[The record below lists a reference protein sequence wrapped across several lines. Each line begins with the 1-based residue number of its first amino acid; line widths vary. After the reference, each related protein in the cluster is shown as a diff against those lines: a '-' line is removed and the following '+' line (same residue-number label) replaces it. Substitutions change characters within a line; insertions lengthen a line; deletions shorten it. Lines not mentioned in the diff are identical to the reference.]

1 MTPFNQNFLVLNL
14 VPPQAASTAGTA
26 YDRIVDILAVDR
38 GLRAN
43 IPQEEWDAG
52 LAAANGMNAMIAQ
65 GIAAT
70 GIGADKRITAAE
82 VATLNAW
89 FRATPARYDQFLA
102 LHGNDEDGEETA
114 YHLVQNDGAREA
126 MFGRNLANT
135 IADSLYHI
143 GFQIVDGRFQNEDG
157 DANASVEDM
166 AAWLTYFIADP
177 STTGTG
183 LDDIVDALIVDRG
196 LSQWT
201 SAQGILSGLAAADAL
216 NRMILDGLA
225 AVGALA
231 DGRVSAIDVAALS
244 AWTRAD
250 AARFARFIDLHGNDE
265 NGVETGYHQVQNNG
279 ARATYLGEN
288 LANTIADG
296 IYHFGFQIV
305 DGRFQ
310 NEDGDANASVED
322 MAAWLTYFIADP
334 STTGTGLDDIVDAL
348 IVDRGLSQW
357 TSAQGILSGLAAADA
372 LNRMIL
378 DGLAAVGALADGRV
392 SAIDVAALSAWT
404 RADAARF
411 ARFIDLHGN
420 DENGVETGYHQVQNN
435 GARATYLGEN
445 LANTIADG
453 IYHFGF
459 EILDGR
465 FRNED
470 GDDNADIGDV
480 ATWLNFLLL
489 GTRAIEGSD
498 RGTFERGTDEVERFN
513 MAGGDDDVEAMGGN
527 DTLNLGAGN
536 DWTDAGTGDD
546 SVWGEAGDDWLEGDD
561 GRDTMRGGEGNDGL
575 VGGIDV
581 DWLYGDGGNDRLF
594 GQLGNDLLLGGLGDD
609 ELDGGSGVDRLWGGA
624 GNDKLMGGDFGD
636 MLFGEADNDR
646 LSGGNGN
653 DTILGGTGLD
663 TLAGDSGDDVLRG
676 EDGND
681 LARGGTGRDMMMG
694 GAGNDDMGGDAD
706 TDWLYGEGG
715 DDTLYGGDGR
725 DLLVGAIGNDR
736 LFGQAGDDLVRG
748 DAGRDLATGG
758 DGNDSLL
765 GGDAE
770 DTLYGEAG
778 NDTIGG
784 DAGNDLIG
792 GGSDNDSLLG
802 GAGSDT
808 IWADYGNDTL
818 DGGEDADLLDG
829 SHGND
834 SVAGGAGNDTIWGY
848 IGRDSLVGGSGDDL
862 LDGHDDNDRL
872 EGGSGNDTLNS
883 GSGDDVLHGGF
894 GADLLWASSGA
905 DILVSRSD
913 AGEPLPA
920 GGGARVLPAF
930 TGASAD
936 TLGGGSGEDLFR
948 FELTL
953 NTTAT
958 VANRHLNPD
967 GTVDWAGVATENA
980 TRHAHWIDGIGADV
994 ISDYRFSEGDRI
1006 SIAGLGVEV
1015 ASIAQVNTAGGM
1027 ASVITLR
1034 SQQGASGA
1042 RDEDMLGTITVYGEQ
1057 VTRAQI
1063 DIDATVV
1070 IGAWSRPTEAPYAL
1084 EGGIGAL
1091 PAWPELL

>member
-1 MTPFNQNFLVLNL
+1 MTPFNQNLLVLNL
-14 VPPQAASTAGTA
+14 VAPQAASTAGTA
-26 YDRIVDILAVDR
+26 FDRIVDILAVDR

-43 IPQEEWDAG
+43 VPQEEWDAG
-52 LAAANGMNAMIAQ
+52 LAAANDLNAMIAQ
-65 GIAAT
+65 SIAAT
-70 GIGADKRITAAE
+70 GIAADRRITATE

-89 FRATPARYDQFLA
+89 FRATPERYDAFLA
-102 LHGNDEDGEETA
+102 LHGDDEDGEETA

-143 GFQIVDGRFQNEDG
+143 GFQIIDGRFRNEDG

-166 AAWLTYFIADP
+166 AAWLTYFVADP

-225 AVGALA
+225 AVKATA
-231 DGRVSAIDVAALS
+231 DGRVSATEVAAVS
-244 AWTRAD
+244 SWIRGD
-250 AARFARFIDLHGNDE
+250 AARYARFVDLHGNDE
-265 NGVETGYHQVQNNG
+265 GGVETGYHTVQGNG
-279 ARATYLGEN
+279 AKATYLGEN

-296 IYHFGFQIV
+296 LYHI
-305 DGRFQ
+305 
-310 NEDGDANASVED
+310 
-322 MAAWLTYFIADP
+322 
-334 STTGTGLDDIVDAL
+334 
-348 IVDRGLSQW
+348 
-357 TSAQGILSGLAAADA
+357 
-372 LNRMIL
+372 
-378 DGLAAVGALADGRV
+378 
-392 SAIDVAALSAWT
+392 
-404 RADAARF
+404 
-411 ARFIDLHGN
+411 
-420 DENGVETGYHQVQNN
+420 
-435 GARATYLGEN
+435 
-445 LANTIADG
+445 
-453 IYHFGF
+453 GF
-459 EILDGR
+459 EIVDGR

-536 DWTDAGTGDD
+536 DWTDAGAGDD
-546 SVWGEAGDDWLEGDD
+546 SALGEAGDDWLEGDD
-561 GRDTMRGGEGNDGL
+561 GRDTLRGGEGNDGL
-575 VGGIDV
+575 VGGIDI
-581 DWLYGDGGNDRLF
+581 DWLYGEGGDDRLS
-594 GQLGNDLLLGGLGDD
+594 GQLGNDLLLGGAGNDD
-609 ELDGGSGVDRLWGGA
+609 IDGGVGVDRLWGGV
-624 GNDKLMGGDFGD
+624 GNDRLAGGDSAD
-636 MLFGEADNDR
+636 MLYGNEDNDR

-653 DTILGGTGLD
+653 DTLYGGTGIDTLIGESGNDNLRAEDGDDLLRGGTGLD
-663 TLAGDSGDDVLRG
+663 TLAG
-676 EDGND
+676 
-681 LARGGTGRDMMMG
+681 GT
-694 GAGNDDMGGDAD
+694 GNDDLGGDAD
-706 TDWLYGEGG
+706 SDRLYGEAGN
-715 DDTLYGGDGR
+715 DTLYGGDGR
-725 DLLVGAIGNDR
+725 DWLYGSVGNDR
-736 LFGQAGDDLVRG
+736 LYGQAGDDVARG
-748 DAGRDLATGG
+748 DAGLDLVSGG
-758 DGNDSLL
+758 EGNDSLL
-765 GGDAE
+765 GGDNE
-770 DTLYGEAG
+770 DSLWGDAG
-778 NDTIGG
+778 NDTLGG
-784 DAGNDLIG
+784 DAGNDVLG
-792 GGSDNDSLLG
+792 GGLDNDSLLG
-802 GAGSDT
+802 GEGNDT
-808 IWADYGNDTL
+808 VWADYGNDTI
-818 DGGEDADLLDG
+818 DGEGGADLLDG

-834 SVAGGAGNDTIWGY
+834 SVAGGAGNDTLWGY
-848 IGRDSLVGGSGDDL
+848 TGRDSLGGGAGDDL

-894 GADLLWASSGA
+894 GADRLSASSGA

-913 AGEPLPA
+913 AGEPAPA
-920 GGGARVLPAF
+920 GGAPRILPAF

-936 TLGGGSGEDLFR
+936 TLVGGSGEDLFR

-958 VANRHLNPD
+958 VANRHLRPD

-994 ISDYRFSEGDRI
+994 ISDYRYSEGDRI

-1015 ASIAQVNTAGGM
+1015 ASVVQTSTASGM

-1042 RDEDMLGTITVYGEQ
+1042 RDEDILGTITVYGEQ
-1057 VTRAQI
+1057 VTQGQL
-1063 DIDATVV
+1063 DIDATAVL
-1070 IGAWSRPTEAPYAL
+1070 GAWSRPTEAPYAL
-1084 EGGIGAL
+1084 ESGVGAL

>member
-14 VPPQAASTAGTA
+14 VAPQVASTAGTA

-70 GIGADKRITAAE
+70 GIGADKRITATE

-89 FRATPARYDQFLA
+89 FRATPERYDAFLA

-114 YHLVQNDGAREA
+114 YHLVQNDGARES

-143 GFQIVDGRFQNEDG
+143 GFQIIDGRFRNEDG

-225 AVGALA
+225 AGGALA
-231 DGRVSAIDVAALS
+231 DGRVSAAEVSALS

-250 AARFARFIDLHGNDE
+250 AARYARFVDLHGNDE
-265 NGVETGYHQVQNNG
+265 NGIETGYHQVQNNG
-279 ARATYLGEN
+279 ARATYLGDN

-310 NEDGDANASVED
+310 NEDGDA
-322 MAAWLTYFIADP
+322 
-334 STTGTGLDDIVDAL
+334 
-348 IVDRGLSQW
+348 
-357 TSAQGILSGLAAADA
+357 
-372 LNRMIL
+372 
-378 DGLAAVGALADGRV
+378 
-392 SAIDVAALSAWT
+392 
-404 RADAARF
+404 
-411 ARFIDLHGN
+411 
-420 DENGVETGYHQVQNN
+420 
-435 GARATYLGEN
+435 
-445 LANTIADG
+445 
-453 IYHFGF
+453 
-459 EILDGR
+459 
-465 FRNED
+465 
-470 GDDNADIGDV
+470 NADIGDV

-513 MAGGDDDVEAMGGN
+513 MAGGDDNVEAMGGD

-536 DWTDAGTGDD
+536 DWTDAGTGND
-546 SVWGEAGDDWLEGDD
+546 SVWGESGDDWLEGDD
-561 GRDTMRGGEGNDGL
+561 GLDTLRGGDGNDGL
-575 VGGIDV
+575 VGGRDV
-581 DWLYGDGGNDRLF
+581 DWLFGDGGDDRLM
-594 GQLGNDLLLGGLGDD
+594 GQLGNDLLQGGAGNDD
-609 ELDGGSGVDRLWGGA
+609 LDGGTGIDRLWGGD
-624 GNDKLMGGDFGD
+624 GNDKLAGGDSTDILYG
-636 MLFGEADNDR
+636 GADNDR

-653 DTILGGTGLD
+653 DSVYGGTGID
-663 TLAGDSGDDVLRG
+663 TLVGESGDDMLRAD
-676 EDGND
+676 DGND
-681 LARGGTGRDMMMG
+681 LVRGGTGIDTLVG
-694 GAGNDDMGGDAD
+694 GTGNDDMGGDAD
-706 TDWLYGEGG
+706 NDRLYGEAGN
-715 DDTLYGGDGR
+715 DSLYGGDGR
-725 DLLVGAIGNDR
+725 DLLVGSIGNDR
-736 LFGQAGDDLVRG
+736 LYGQGGDDVARG
-748 DAGRDLATGG
+748 DAGFDLVSGG

-765 GGDAE
+765 GGANE
-770 DTLYGEAG
+770 DSLWGDAG

-792 GGSDNDSLLG
+792 GGIDNDSLLG
-802 GAGSDT
+802 GAGNDT
-808 IWADYGNDTL
+808 LWADYGNDTL
-818 DGGEDADLLDG
+818 DGGEGADLVDG

-834 SVAGGAGNDTIWGY
+834 SAAGGAGNDTVWGY
-848 IGRDSLVGGSGDDL
+848 TGRDTLAGGAGDDV

-894 GADLLWASSGA
+894 GADRLWASSGA

-958 VANRHLNPD
+958 VANRNLNPD

-994 ISDYRFSEGDRI
+994 ISDYRYSEGDRI

-1015 ASIAQVNTAGGM
+1015 ASVAQVNTGSGM

-1042 RDEDMLGTITVYGEQ
+1042 RDEDLLGTITVFGEQ
-1057 VTRAQI
+1057 VTLGQI
-1063 DIDATVV
+1063 EVDATALL
-1070 IGAWSRPTEAPYAL
+1070 GGWSRPNEAPYAL
-1084 EGGIGAL
+1084 EAGLGAL
-1091 PAWPELL
+1091 PTWPELG

>member
-1 MTPFNQNFLVLNL
+1 MTPFNQNFLVLNP
-14 VPPQAASTAGTA
+14 VAPQGASTAGTA
-26 YDRIVDILAVDR
+26 FDRIVDILAVDR

-52 LAAANGMNAMIAQ
+52 LAAADALNAMIAQ

-89 FRATPARYDQFLA
+89 FRATPGRYDAFLA
-102 LHGNDEDGEETA
+102 LHGDDEDGEETA

-143 GFQIVDGRFQNEDG
+143 GFQIVDGVFRNEDG

-225 AVGALA
+225 AVNATA
-231 DGRVSAIDVAALS
+231 DGRVSAAEVAAVS
-244 AWTRAD
+244 AWIRGD
-250 AARFARFIDLHGNDE
+250 AAREARFIELHGNDE
-265 NGVETGYHQVQNNG
+265 GGIETGFHTIQGNG

-296 IYHFGFQIV
+296 LYHI
-305 DGRFQ
+305 
-310 NEDGDANASVED
+310 
-322 MAAWLTYFIADP
+322 
-334 STTGTGLDDIVDAL
+334 
-348 IVDRGLSQW
+348 
-357 TSAQGILSGLAAADA
+357 
-372 LNRMIL
+372 
-378 DGLAAVGALADGRV
+378 
-392 SAIDVAALSAWT
+392 
-404 RADAARF
+404 
-411 ARFIDLHGN
+411 
-420 DENGVETGYHQVQNN
+420 
-435 GARATYLGEN
+435 
-445 LANTIADG
+445 
-453 IYHFGF
+453 GF
-459 EILDGR
+459 EIVDGR

-513 MAGGDDDVEAMGGN
+513 MAGGDDDVEAMGGA
-527 DTLNLGAGN
+527 DTIRLGDGN
-536 DWTDAGTGDD
+536 DWTDAGAGND
-546 SVWGEAGDDWLEGDD
+546 SAWGEAGDDWLEGDD
-561 GRDTMRGGEGNDGL
+561 GLDTLRGGDGNDGL
-575 VGGIDV
+575 VGGIGI
-581 DWLYGDGGNDRLF
+581 DWLHGDAGNDRLF
-594 GQLGNDLLLGGLGDD
+594 GQLGNDLLLGGLGND
-609 ELDGGSGVDRLWGGA
+609 ELDGGHGIDRLWGGA
-624 GNDKLMGGDFGD
+624 GNDKLMGGDLADILYGD
-636 MLFGEADNDR
+636 ADNDR

-653 DTILGGTGLD
+653 DTAHGGTGVD
-663 TLAGDSGDDVLRG
+663 TLLGESGDDVLRA

-681 LARGGTGRDMMMG
+681 LLRGGIGRDMMVG

-706 TDWLYGEGG
+706 TDWLYGDAG
-715 DDTLYGGDGR
+715 DDSLYGGDAR
-725 DLLVGAIGNDR
+725 DLLVGGIGNDR
-736 LFGQAGDDLVRG
+736 LYGQAGDDLVRG
-748 DAGRDLATGG
+748 DAGFDLAAGG
-758 DGNDSLL
+758 DGHDSLV
-765 GGDAE
+765 GGDNE
-770 DTLYGEAG
+770 DTLLGEAG
-778 NDTIGG
+778 NDTLGG
-784 DAGNDLIG
+784 DAGNDVLG
-792 GGSDNDSLLG
+792 GGADNDSLLG
-802 GAGSDT
+802 GAGNDT
-808 IWADYGNDTL
+808 LWADYGNDTL
-818 DGGEDADLLDG
+818 DGGEGGDLLDG

-834 SVAGGAGNDTIWGY
+834 SAAGGAGNDTLWGY
-848 IGRDSLVGGSGDDL
+848 TGRDSLAGGSGDDV

-872 EGGSGNDTLNS
+872 EGGSGDDTLNA
-883 GSGDDVLHGGF
+883 GSGDDALHGGF
-894 GADLLWASSGA
+894 GADRLWASSGA

-920 GGGARVLPAF
+920 GGGARILPAF

-994 ISDYRFSEGDRI
+994 ISDYRYSEGDRI

-1015 ASIAQVNTAGGM
+1015 ASIERVSTASGM

-1042 RDEDMLGTITVYGEQ
+1042 RDEDLLGSITVFGEQ
-1057 VTRAQI
+1057 VTLGQVGV
-1063 DIDATVV
+1063 DATAVL
-1070 IGAWSRPTEAPYAL
+1070 GAWSRPAEAPYAL
-1084 EGGIGAL
+1084 EAGIGVL

>member
-14 VPPQAASTAGTA
+14 VDPHAASAAGTA
-26 YDRIVDILAVDR
+26 FDRIVDILAVDR

-52 LAAANGMNAMIAQ
+52 LLAANTLNGMIAQ

-102 LHGNDEDGEETA
+102 LHGDDEDGEETG
-114 YHLVQNDGAREA
+114 YHLLQNDGARDS

-135 IADSLYHI
+135 IADGIYHI
-143 GFQIVDGRFQNEDG
+143 GFQIIDGRFRNEDG
-157 DANASVEDM
+157 DANASVDDM

-216 NRMILDGLA
+216 NKMILDGLA
-225 AVGALA
+225 AVNATA
-231 DGRVSAIDVAALS
+231 DGRISATDVAAVS
-244 AWTRAD
+244 AWIRAD
-250 AARFARFIDLHGNDE
+250 AARYARFVELHGNDE
-265 NGVETGYHQVQNNG
+265 GGVETGYHSVQNNG

-296 IYHFGFQIV
+296 IYHIGFQIV

-310 NEDGDANASVED
+310 NEDGDA
-322 MAAWLTYFIADP
+322 
-334 STTGTGLDDIVDAL
+334 
-348 IVDRGLSQW
+348 
-357 TSAQGILSGLAAADA
+357 
-372 LNRMIL
+372 
-378 DGLAAVGALADGRV
+378 
-392 SAIDVAALSAWT
+392 
-404 RADAARF
+404 
-411 ARFIDLHGN
+411 
-420 DENGVETGYHQVQNN
+420 
-435 GARATYLGEN
+435 
-445 LANTIADG
+445 
-453 IYHFGF
+453 
-459 EILDGR
+459 
-465 FRNED
+465 
-470 GDDNADIGDV
+470 NADIGDV

-513 MAGGDDDVEAMGGN
+513 MAGGDDDIEAMGGN
-527 DTLNLGAGN
+527 DTLRLGDGN
-536 DWTDAGTGDD
+536 DWTDAGTGND
-546 SVWGEAGDDWLEGDD
+546 SAWGDGGDDWLEGND
-561 GRDTMRGGEGNDGL
+561 GRDTLRGGEGHDGL
-575 VGGIDV
+575 VGGIDI
-581 DWLYGDGGNDRLF
+581 DWLYGDAGNDRLF
-594 GQLGNDLLLGGLGDD
+594 GQLGNDLLLGGTGND
-609 ELDGGSGVDRLWGGA
+609 ELDGGSGLDRLWGGA
-624 GNDKLMGGDFGD
+624 GDDKLMGGDFAD
-636 MLFGEADNDR
+636 LLYGEADQDR

-653 DTILGGTGLD
+653 DTLRGGLGHDSLFGESGNDQLFADDGNDLVRGGTGLD
-663 TLAGDSGDDVLRG
+663 TLY
-676 EDGND
+676 
-681 LARGGTGRDMMMG
+681 GGT
-694 GAGNDDMGGDAD
+694 GNDDMGGEAHDD
-706 TDWLYGEGG
+706 LLYGEAGN
-715 DDTLYGGDGR
+715 DTLSGGDGR
-725 DLLVGAIGNDR
+725 DLLVGSIGDDR
-736 LFGQAGDDLVRG
+736 LSGSAGDDVAQG
-748 DAGRDLATGG
+748 DAGFDVASGG

-765 GGDAE
+765 GGDNE
-770 DTLYGEAG
+770 DTLW
-778 NDTIGG
+778 G
-784 DAGNDLIG
+784 DAGNDTLAGDAGNDVIG
-792 GGSDNDSLLG
+792 GGADNDSLLG
-802 GAGSDT
+802 GLGNDT
-808 IWADYGNDTL
+808 VWADYGNDTL
-818 DGGEDADLLDG
+818 DGGEGTDLLDG

-834 SVAGGAGNDTIWGY
+834 SAAGGAGNDVIWGY
-848 IGRDSLVGGSGDDL
+848 TGRDTLVGGSGDDT

-872 EGGSGNDTLNS
+872 EGGSGNDS
-883 GSGDDVLHGGF
+883 MSAGGGDDVLHGGF
-894 GADLLWASSGA
+894 GADRLWASSGA

-913 AGEPLPA
+913 AGEPAPA

-967 GTVDWAGVATENA
+967 GTVNWAGVATENA
-980 TRHAHWIDGIGADV
+980 TAHAHWIDGIGADV
-994 ISDYRFSEGDRI
+994 ISDYRYSEGDRI

-1015 ASIAQVNTAGGM
+1015 ASIERVSTPSGT

-1042 RDEDMLGTITVYGEQ
+1042 RDEDLLGTITVFGEQ
-1057 VTRAQI
+1057 VTLAQI
-1063 DIDATVV
+1063 ELDATAVL
-1070 IGAWSRPTEAPYAL
+1070 GGWSRPGEAPYAL
-1084 EGGIGAL
+1084 EAGLGAL
-1091 PAWPELL
+1091 PTWPDLG